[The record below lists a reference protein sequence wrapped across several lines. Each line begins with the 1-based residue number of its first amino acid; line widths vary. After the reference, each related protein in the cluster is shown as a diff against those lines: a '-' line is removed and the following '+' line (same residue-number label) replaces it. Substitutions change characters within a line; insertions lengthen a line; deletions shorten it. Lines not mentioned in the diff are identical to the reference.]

1 MLVAFS
7 IFPVGA
13 AESLSSEVV
22 NIIDIIDKSGLSY
35 KMSAMSTTVEGEW
48 DEIMALINKCR
59 LKLKENNNRIYLNL
73 VMDDRAD
80 ATDRLKGKVDS
91 IENKL
96 NREVKK

>member
-22 NIIDIIDKSGLSY
+22 KIIDIIDKSGLSY

-73 VMDDRAD
+73 VMDDRTD

-96 NREVKK
+96 NRDVKK